1 MSRQEKSD
9 VELIKLVLSGEC
21 EAYSVL
27 VQRYEKLVFSFLL
40 SRMNSIRD
48 IEDVVQDAFVKA
60 YKHLA
65 SFDCERKFSAW
76 LLTIA
81 RNIMIDSRRK
91 LSRDLPSTDLVID
104 ILLTDSAKEESE
116 QPADIL
122 IRRERFRKILML
134 IRELPEEFK
143 TPFLLRV
150 VNEMSY
156 QDIADSI
163 GIPLQ
168 TVKNR
173 IFKARTLLREKREKK
188 DEMPN

>member
-40 SRMNSIRD
+40 SRMNSIQD

-91 LSRDLPSTDLVID
+91 LSRDLPS
-104 ILLTDSAKEESE
+104 TDSAKEESE

>member
-40 SRMNSIRD
+40 SRMNSIQD

-60 YKHLA
+60 YKHLT

>member
-9 VELIKLVLSGEC
+9 VELVKLVLSGEC
-21 EAYSVL
+21 EAYSAL

-40 SRMNSIRD
+40 SRMNSIHD
-48 IEDVVQDAFVKA
+48 IEDIVQDSFVKA

-91 LSRDLPSTDLVID
+91 SSRDLPSTDLVND
-104 ILLTDSAKEESE
+104 VLLTDSAKEESE

-143 TPFLLRV
+143 TPFLLRI

>member
-9 VELIKLVLSGEC
+9 VELVKLVLSGEC
-21 EAYSVL
+21 EAYSAL

-40 SRMNSIRD
+40 SRMNSIHD
-48 IEDVVQDAFVKA
+48 IEDIVQDSFVKA

-91 LSRDLPSTDLVID
+91 SSRDLPSTDLVND
-104 ILLTDSAKEESE
+104 VLLTDSAKEESE

-122 IRRERFRKILML
+122 IRFENGKPGKYFSFFMYKMKNTSAEDKKL
-134 IRELPEEFK
+134 INDVIDQVKSGVKHGAGHTEGDAK
-143 TPFLLRV
+143 V
-150 VNEMSY
+150 SYEMRLNDMS
-156 QDIADSI
+156 
-163 GIPLQ
+163 
-168 TVKNR
+168 N
-173 IFKARTLLREKREKK
+173 F
-188 DEMPN
+188 

>member
-1 MSRQEKSD
+1 
-9 VELIKLVLSGEC
+9 
-21 EAYSVL
+21 
-27 VQRYEKLVFSFLL
+27 
-40 SRMNSIRD
+40 
-48 IEDVVQDAFVKA
+48 
-60 YKHLA
+60 
-65 SFDCERKFSAW
+65 
-76 LLTIA
+76 
-81 RNIMIDSRRK
+81 MIDSRRK

>member
-1 MSRQEKSD
+1 MSRQEKD

-21 EAYSVL
+21 EDTRFAQDMKSLFSVFAVSNEFYS
-27 VQRYEKLVFSFLL
+27 
-40 SRMNSIRD
+40 D
-48 IEDVVQDAFVKA
+48 IEYVQDAFVKA

-65 SFDCERKFSAW
+65 SFDCERKFLAW